1 MKKQVLINTL
11 EKQLRAVRM
20 ERQAPTDEAALAALA
35 ALKRYQRGR
44 LAATHA
50 DLLAAPDSHDAA
62 LFFLDE
68 LYGAHDLGQRDLDLE
83 RIIPTMQRM
92 LSYEALRAVTD
103 AIMLEAL
110 SERLDGAMARALGAV
125 FTDSDYAAAYR
136 QVGTRADREHQLSLI
151 EGLGGSMCALARV
164 PLLSLTLAAMRVP
177 ARIAGLDK
185 LQQFLER
192 GFDSFRKMRDPV
204 QFVATVVRRER
215 ELMTSLY
222 DAGAPQPDS

>member
-1 MKKQVLINTL
+1 MKKQALINTL
-11 EKQLRAVRM
+11 EKQLRAVRQ
-20 ERQAPTDEAALAALA
+20 ERQAPTDAAALA

-92 LSYEALRAVTD
+92 LSYEALRAVTE

-110 SERLDGAMARALGAV
+110 SERLDGAMARTLGAV

-136 QVGTRADREHQLSLI
+136 QVGTRAERTHQLTLI
-151 EGLGGSMCALARV
+151 EGLGGSMCALVRV

-192 GFDSFRKMRDPV
+192 GFDSFRKMRDPA
-204 QFVATVVRRER
+204 QFVSTVVRRER
-215 ELMTSLY
+215 ELMTALY